1 MKNTKRSEKGE
12 SKNRPVATNFQ
23 FLKILCPFGTALL
36 QRSRVF
42 EVFLLGRACPKPCWN
57 EYGKLEV
64 IALLLLYLSQNTF
77 YYKCYC
83 YKGSYKGIVV

>member
-1 MKNTKRSEKGE
+1 MINHTGAFFFGE
-12 SKNRPVATNFQ
+12 IR
-23 FLKILCPFGTALL
+23 
-36 QRSRVF
+36 
-42 EVFLLGRACPKPCWN
+42 
-57 EYGKLEV
+57 KLEV

>member
-1 MKNTKRSEKGE
+1 MFSKLTKIQ
-12 SKNRPVATNFQ
+12 PVRKSVILRTGCIFGQ
-23 FLKILCPFGTALL
+23 FC
-36 QRSRVF
+36 
-42 EVFLLGRACPKPCWN
+42 
-57 EYGKLEV
+57 KLEV

>member
-1 MKNTKRSEKGE
+1 MKQQEPSAEADGSYQMADPNSAG
-12 SKNRPVATNFQ
+12 
-23 FLKILCPFGTALL
+23 
-36 QRSRVF
+36 
-42 EVFLLGRACPKPCWN
+42 N